1 MATCIFDGCDEE
13 KRKRGFCSRH
23 YSYAR
28 RHGII
33 PVPPCAVD
41 GCGRPSHGSGLC
53 SMHHHRK
60 SRHGDHAVLKK
71 AANGTASLVPCRECA
86 APSVAKGLC
95 KFHFAYARRN
105 GLVTKRPCPVEGCTR
120 YAYEGHEHCN
130 THRQRLLRYGDVHFR
145 KKLAN
150 GEQTPERKREVYR
163 GIWRRYRAKPHG
175 KLRSAYH
182 GATRRLR
189 KGESAKI
196 TKPELLALWATLTC
210 GICRLPVDD
219 AEKTIDHIIPLSRG
233 GTNECSNLQIAHST
247 CNKRKGNRLHGEVN
261 GTRSQIP
268 A

>member
-105 GLVTKRPCPVEGCTR
+105 GLVTKRPYRRSLLEVGLRQGAHGRAACASLKQKRTGASPHKTR
-120 YAYEGHEHCN
+120 WWNAGFHHFPRGRTADAASD
-130 THRQRLLRYGDVHFR
+130 THG
-145 KKLAN
+145 
-150 GEQTPERKREVYR
+150 
-163 GIWRRYRAKPHG
+163 RRTDD
-175 KLRSAYH
+175 S
-182 GATRRLR
+182 RR
-189 KGESAKI
+189 
-196 TKPELLALWATLTC
+196 
-210 GICRLPVDD
+210 
-219 AEKTIDHIIPLSRG
+219 
-233 GTNECSNLQIAHST
+233 
-247 CNKRKGNRLHGEVN
+247 
-261 GTRSQIP
+261 
-268 A
+268 